1 MDQIVPRT
9 VRSLQGEVAF
19 DGNCATS
26 VSTARGIRTAKP
38 SILWLTGLSGA
49 GKTTLAGA
57 LSALLR
63 AEGRQVVVL
72 DGDQLRAGLNR
83 DLGFTPEDRF
93 ESMRR
98 AAEVAR
104 LMADAGFIVIVALI
118 SPYRL
123 GREEARRIAGSVPF
137 HEIFVDTP
145 HMICEFRDPKGL
157 YARARQG
164 QVAHF
169 TSVSDPYEVPLAPDF
184 VIKTHHLSV
193 EQSAAQVRNYLAKA

>member
-1 MDQIVPRT
+1 MDQIIPRT
-9 VRSLQGEVAF
+9 VRVLREDAAF
-19 DGNCATS
+19 DGNCAAS
-26 VSTARGIRTAKP
+26 VADGFEIVSSRPA
-38 SILWLTGLSGA
+38 ILWLTGLSGA

-57 LSALLR
+57 LSASFR
-63 AEGRQVVVL
+63 AEGRQAVVL
-72 DGDQLRAGLNR
+72 DGDQLRGGLNR

-123 GREEARRIAGSVPF
+123 GREEARRIAGPLPF

-145 HMICEFRDPKGL
+145 HMICEYRDPKGL
-157 YARARQG
+157 YARARKG
-164 QVAHF
+164 QVEHF
-169 TSVSDPYEVPLAPDF
+169 TSVSDPYEAPVSPDF
-184 VIKTHHLSV
+184 VVKTHNMSV
-193 EQSAAQVRNYLAKA
+193 EQSAAQIRNYLKRV